1 MLLWESVG
9 QPCKDALV
17 GVSGAAVQDEVC
29 EVLLMHGLW
38 ESVGQPC
45 KDALVGVS
53 GAAVQ
58 GCSCGS
64 QWGSRAR
71 RGL

>member
-1 MLLWESVG
+1 LWESVG

-45 KDALVGVS
+45 SSVTECVDTTGQL
-53 GAAVQ
+53 
-58 GCSCGS
+58 
-64 QWGSRAR
+64 
-71 RGL
+71 

>member
-45 KDALVGVS
+45 SSVTECVDTTGQL
-53 GAAVQ
+53 
-58 GCSCGS
+58 
-64 QWGSRAR
+64 
-71 RGL
+71 